1 MDNIQ
6 ITSLGVKRSLSK
18 FTEIEAIIEY
28 IWNGFDAKASKIFI
42 ETEFN
47 ELGGVKNLKIKDNGL
62 GIERDKLED
71 KFKPFFQSEKLEQ
84 QLQEKKKQNSTY
96 HGKNGVGRL
105 TFFKFSNNATWET
118 VYNDND
124 GKNKKY
130 SIFISEQDLTKYTA
144 STIAETT
151 ESHGTTVKFENLTSQ
166 IGLTELETELKSEFC
181 WYLALNKN
189 RNFAII
195 INGKS
200 LDIND
205 LIAEK
210 DNGIILVEDNT
221 FEWEFINWNISLKK
235 EYSRYYFI
243 KSNSEE
249 SFKEYTTFN
258 NKGDKFYH
266 SIYVKSQFFDN
277 FIFNKNQID
286 NSQLSIFQAQND
298 IYKTLIK
305 KLDSI
310 ISDRRTP
317 YIRKYSKKIID
328 DLEEIKAFD
337 NYDKNNVIDTYKK
350 NTLQNFIQEL
360 YVIEPKIFVQLNK
373 EQKLTMVR
381 LLDASMNS
389 SDKDNLF
396 KILNSVLDLSSEEKE
411 KLTKLLEVT
420 PLNNITKTINFLT
433 DRLKSL
439 NYFEQMVYRK
449 DLNANEVNDL
459 QYMLEQNYWLF
470 GEQYSAVAK
479 AEDNF
484 VALVKQHFDIL
495 RKSDGDENQ
504 EALEEIKK
512 HPDKLKQVDLCCV
525 RQMPTSNIIENI
537 VVEIKHPLKTLTQA
551 HYQQLR
557 KYLDILTSVKEFIA
571 DNYKW
576 TFYLVGTDI
585 SQSLKED
592 LENMKVKGK
601 NGLIFEKDNFKIE
614 VFVRTW
620 KSIFNEYKIKYN
632 NIYERLKVEE
642 NSIVSSESSV
652 ESIKERQK
660 HLNVD

>member
-28 IWNGFDAKASKIFI
+28 VWNGFDAKASKLVI
-42 ETEFN
+42 ETTFN
-47 ELGGVKNLKIKDNGL
+47 ELGGIKDLTIKDNGL
-62 GIERDKLED
+62 GIERNKLED

-118 VYNDND
+118 VYNDID
-124 GKNKKY
+124 GINKKY
-130 SIFISEQDLTKYTA
+130 TIFISEQDLTKYT
-144 STIAETT
+144 SSEVVETT
-151 ESHGTTVKFENLTSQ
+151 ETCGTTVKFENLTTQ
-166 IGLTELETELKSEFC
+166 IGLSELETELKSEFC
-181 WYLALNKN
+181 WYLTLNKN
-189 RNFAII
+189 RNFEII

-200 LDIND
+200 LNIND
-205 LIAEK
+205 LIAET
-210 DNGIILVEDNT
+210 DNGIILVGDNT

-243 KSNSEE
+243 KSNFEE
-249 SFKEYTTFN
+249 AFKEHTTFN

-266 SIYVKSQFFDN
+266 SIYVKSQFFDD

-298 IYKTLIK
+298 IYKTLIN

-337 NYDKNNVIDTYKK
+337 NYDKNDIIDTYKK

-360 YVIEPKIFVQLNK
+360 YVIEPKIFTQLNK

-396 KILNSVLDLSSEEKE
+396 KILNSVLDLNSEEKE
-411 KLTKLLEVT
+411 KLAKLLEVT

-433 DRLKSL
+433 DRLKAL
-439 NYFEQMVYRK
+439 NYFEQMVYRR

-479 AEDNF
+479 AEDTF
-484 VALVKQHFDIL
+484 VTLVRQHFDTL
-495 RKSDGDENQ
+495 RKADGDENQ

-525 RQMPTSNIIENI
+525 RQMPTSNTIENI
-537 VVEIKHPLKTLTQA
+537 VVEIKHPLKTLTQT

-557 KYLDILTSVKEFIA
+557 KYLDILTSVKEFVA

-576 TFYLVGTDI
+576 TFYLIGTDM

-592 LENMKVKGK
+592 LDNMKVKGK

-632 NIYERLKVEE
+632 NIHEKLKIEE
-642 NSIVSSESSV
+642 NSLVSNESSIQI
-652 ESIKERQK
+652 IKEKQENLGVK
-660 HLNVD
+660 